1 MSVHDNGHED
11 RRWSFECRQ
20 NPGTTGKCFWSGY
33 VNSYDQL
40 LEYHCPD
47 SHFVHGVESIHDN
60 GKEDRKFSFYCCE
73 APACTPLIN
82 CYDTGFINSY
92 DHAMDFKVPSSHVLY
107 GAVSVHDNGHEDR
120 IWKLH
125 ICPCTETTGGDLV
138 G

>member
-1 MSVHDNGHED
+1 MRNIQCSTPQTSVRVNSKTTGLSLFLLIGVSAISADWANNFDEHFTFTCPAGQSISRIMSVHDNGHED

-73 APACTPLIN
+73 AP
-82 CYDTGFINSY
+82 
-92 DHAMDFKVPSSHVLY
+92 
-107 GAVSVHDNGHEDR
+107 
-120 IWKLH
+120 
-125 ICPCTETTGGDLV
+125 
-138 G
+138 